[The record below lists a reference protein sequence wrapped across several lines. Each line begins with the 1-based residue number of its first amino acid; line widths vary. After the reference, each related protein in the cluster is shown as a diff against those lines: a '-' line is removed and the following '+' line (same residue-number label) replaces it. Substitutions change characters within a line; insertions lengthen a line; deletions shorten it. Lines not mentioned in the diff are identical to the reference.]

1 MSRLRPILALGSIHL
16 EYHSDTVGV
25 SVWVWVF
32 DITYSPHHPLHPPGV
47 HSPIIW
53 LERATPACVKIVS
66 DPCPRLH
73 PPFVSLGTL
82 CVGVCVCVFDIAC
95 SSHPAL
101 HLPDA
106 HSPFIY
112 LVGGHAHMCQYCFQS
127 LSEAQSTLCITGD
140 TVCVCVGV
148 CVCVFDIACSSHPAL
163 HLPDAHSPFIYLVGG
178 HAHMCQYC
186 FQSLSEAQSTLCI
199 TGDTVCVCV
208 CVCVCVFDIACSS
221 YPALHLQDCFQSLSE
236 AQSTLCITG
245 DTVCVCVCMFAI
257 ACSPHHPPH
266 TPNVHSPLI

>member
-1 MSRLRPILALGSIHL
+1 MSRLHPILALGSIHPV
-16 EYHSDTVGV
+16 YHSDTVGV
-25 SVWVWVF
+25 SVWVCVF
-32 DITYSPHHPLHPPGV
+32 DITYSPHPPLHPPGV

-53 LERATPACVKIVS
+53 LERATPACVKILS

-140 TVCVCVGV
+140 TVCVCVCLTLPVPPTPHCIFKIASNHCPRLNPPCVSLGTL
-148 CVCVFDIACSSHPAL
+148 CVCGSVCLPLHAPPTTYLILPMFIAH
-163 HLPDAHSPFIYLVGG
+163 
-178 HAHMCQYC
+178 
-186 FQSLSEAQSTLCI
+186 
-199 TGDTVCVCV
+199 
-208 CVCVCVFDIACSS
+208 
-221 YPALHLQDCFQSLSE
+221 
-236 AQSTLCITG
+236 
-245 DTVCVCVCMFAI
+245 
-257 ACSPHHPPH
+257 
-266 TPNVHSPLI
+266 

>member
-1 MSRLRPILALGSIHL
+1 MSRLHPILALGSIHPV
-16 EYHSDTVGV
+16 YHSDTVGV
-25 SVWVWVF
+25 SVWVCVF
-32 DITYSPHHPLHPPGV
+32 DITYSPHPPLHPPGV

-53 LERATPACVKIVS
+53 LERATPACVKILS

-140 TVCVCVGV
+140 TVCVCV
-148 CVCVFDIACSSHPAL
+148 
-163 HLPDAHSPFIYLVGG
+163 
-178 HAHMCQYC
+178 
-186 FQSLSEAQSTLCI
+186 
-199 TGDTVCVCV
+199 

-221 YPALHLQDCFQSLSE
+221 YSALHLQDCFQSLSE

-245 DTVCVCVCMFAI
+245 DTVCVWVCMFAI
-257 ACSPHHPPH
+257 ACSPHHLPH